1 MALQFHAFFIEYKLK
16 VFFGA
21 GETERENK
29 MEEKLKSRFLGL
41 YHMVISDGIVESK
54 ELETLYR
61 IGQENYHLSPED
73 ITKYISSVGTSYSVN
88 DNIEIQIGILYEMA
102 EIAWADGVID
112 DSEKR
117 LLSRYAVRFGFAK
130 ENADAITDFMLE
142 QVKNCVSKK
151 DVINLIITE

>member
-1 MALQFHAFFIEYKLK
+1 MELEK
-16 VFFGA
+16 
-21 GETERENK
+21 REGKYK
-29 MEEKLKSRFLGL
+29 MEEELKSRFLGL

-117 LLSRYAVRFGFAK
+117 LLSRYAIRFGFAK
-130 ENADAITDFMLE
+130 ENADTIADFMLE
-142 QVKNCVSKK
+142 QVKNGVSKK

>member
-1 MALQFHAFFIEYKLK
+1 MELK
-16 VFFGA
+16 K
-21 GETERENK
+21 REGKYK
-29 MEEKLKSRFLGL
+29 MEEELKSRFLGL

-88 DNIEIQIGILYEMA
+88 DNIETQIGILYEMA

-130 ENADAITDFMLE
+130 ENADAIADFMLE
-142 QVKNCVSKK
+142 QVKNGVSKT

>member
-1 MALQFHAFFIEYKLK
+1 
-16 VFFGA
+16 
-21 GETERENK
+21 
-29 MEEKLKSRFLGL
+29 
-41 YHMVISDGIVESK
+41 MVISDGIVESK

-142 QVKNCVSKK
+142 QVKNGVSKK